1 MTNKQKA
8 QTKPVVSKIEET
20 FGVYVVPYQ
29 MAKDFWL
36 EDLTEVHENCPA
48 NQRLSKDVAKRLGLS
63 IDEITVRPLHD
74 IDECLYIQ
82 LRIRGSK
89 QDIEKV
95 NKVLKA
101 RDESVEQTGS
111 EVNE

>member
-20 FGVYVVPYQ
+20 SDVYVVPYQ

-48 NQRLSKDVAKRLGLS
+48 NQRLSKDVAKRLALS
-63 IDEITVRPLHD
+63 IEEVAVESFSDNDGGV
-74 IDECLYIQ
+74 YIK
-82 LRIRGSK
+82 LKIRGSK

-101 RDESVEQTGS
+101 RDESVEQIES
-111 EVNE
+111 EVN